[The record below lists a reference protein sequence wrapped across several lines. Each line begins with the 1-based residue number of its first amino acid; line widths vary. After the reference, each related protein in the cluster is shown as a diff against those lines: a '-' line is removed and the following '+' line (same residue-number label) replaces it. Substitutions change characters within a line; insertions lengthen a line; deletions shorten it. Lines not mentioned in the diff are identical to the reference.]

1 MEKMAFA
8 RRKAGLLQRQVA
20 ESLGVSL
27 ATVGM
32 WDTGRNMP
40 RANMLPK
47 IANLYG
53 CTVDDLLGDQVA
65 QCLHDEKG

>member
-1 MEKMAFA
+1 MKMSIA
-8 RRKAGLLQRQVA
+8 RRRAGLLQRQAA
-20 ESLGVSL
+20 EALGVSL
-27 ATVGM
+27 STVGM
-32 WDTGRNMP
+32 WESGKNNP